1 MTRTNR
7 TARTVAMAVAAAG
20 ISLAIGFAQAQ
31 DATKVAF
38 PKGYAASADW
48 GRYAVINNPDE
59 KSRRDL
65 FAPVAL
71 ANAAAGGPLPAGTV
85 LIMEVYKAALDAY
98 KDPIIEADGNFRV
111 GRMDA
116 AWVMEKQ
123 DGWGDDGGAGDWE
136 FAAFRLT
143 GGRLSSADI
152 DGCHACHQDAAANDF
167 VFSLGRIFGV
177 GG

>member
-1 MTRTNR
+1 MLKRIPKF
-7 TARTVAMAVAAAG
+7 ALGALAG
-20 ISLAIGFAQAQ
+20 LALGVGFAQAQ

-38 PKGYAASADW
+38 PKGYGASADW
-48 GRYAVINNPDE
+48 VRYAVINNTDE
-59 KSRRDL
+59 NTRRDL
-65 FAPVAL
+65 FAPAGL
-71 ANAAAGGPLPAGTV
+71 AEAAASGGPLPAGTV
-85 LIMEVYKAALDAY
+85 LIMETYKATLDAY

-123 DGWGDDGGAGDWE
+123 DGWAADGGAGDWE
-136 FAAFRLT
+136 FAAFRST

-152 DGCHACHQDAAANDF
+152 DGCHGCHQDAADNDF
-167 VFSLGRIFGV
+167 VFSLGQIIGA

>member
-1 MTRTNR
+1 
-7 TARTVAMAVAAAG
+7 
-20 ISLAIGFAQAQ
+20 
-31 DATKVAF
+31 
-38 PKGYAASADW
+38 
-48 GRYAVINNPDE
+48 
-59 KSRRDL
+59 
-65 FAPVAL
+65 
-71 ANAAAGGPLPAGTV
+71 
-85 LIMEVYKAALDAY
+85 
-98 KDPIIEADGNFRV
+98 
-111 GRMDA
+111 
-116 AWVMEKQ
+116 MEKQ